1 MKRVIRAGMLV
12 LAVVSMTAAAHAAD
26 IARRPAM
33 PTKAPAYEPPFTWS
47 GAYLG
52 INGGWGFGHSTWDV
66 LGIGS
71 TDFNINGGVVG
82 GTLGYNW
89 QMGAMVLGLEGDLDW
104 SDIKGSTANA
114 VCVGGICE
122 TRNNWLATTRGR
134 VGYAFGRMM
143 PYITGGAAF
152 GDVKSSTALGS
163 ETETR
168 VGWTLGGGVEAAI
181 VGPWSAKVEYLYS
194 DLGKANCSAATCG
207 TSTDVDFRSNLVR
220 GGINYHF

>member
-1 MKRVIRAGMLV
+1 
-12 LAVVSMTAAAHAAD
+12 
-26 IARRPAM
+26 
-33 PTKAPAYEPPFTWS
+33 
-47 GAYLG
+47 
-52 INGGWGFGHSTWDV
+52 
-66 LGIGS
+66 
-71 TDFNINGGVVG
+71 
-82 GTLGYNW
+82 
-89 QMGAMVLGLEGDLDW
+89 
-104 SDIKGSTANA
+104 
-114 VCVGGICE
+114 
-122 TRNNWLATTRGR
+122 
-134 VGYAFGRMM
+134 MM